1 MSPIQNEPASG
12 PVLLRAAAS
21 SKVRIVTVPM
31 IVNKKPS
38 TQSTALTKVRQ
49 PCGLT

>member
-1 MSPIQNEPASG
+1 MSPIQKEPASG

-21 SKVRIVTVPM
+21 SKVRIVTVPRM
-31 IVNKKPS
+31 VKMKPT
-38 TQSTALTKVRQ
+38 TQRTALMIVRQ